1 MNIGEILLLSIALAM
16 DASAVGMTDGM
27 THPKMPCKKQA
38 LISGLFGFFQFLMP
52 LIGFFLCGII
62 AEAFFETFQSISAWV
77 SFSLLLFLGGKMIFE
92 AVMEMRAR
100 KRGEVC
106 LQQSEL
112 CLPKLLTQAVA
123 TSIDALAIGVT
134 LQMAVISQKGLAL
147 GVWGAPLCIGVIT
160 FILSFIAVG
169 IGKKIGDK
177 LADKAD
183 LFGGIVL
190 ICIGIKILIESFL

>member
-1 MNIGEILLLSIALAM
+1 MGIGEILLLAIALAM
-16 DASAVGMTDGM
+16 DACAVGMTDGM
-27 THPKMPCKKQA
+27 THPKMPYRKQA
-38 LISGLFGFFQFLMP
+38 LIGGLFGFFQFLMP

-92 AVMEMRAR
+92 AIRELRAR
-100 KRGEVC
+100 KRGDFTQEPC
-106 LQQSEL
+106 QL

-123 TSIDALAIGVT
+123 TSIDALAVGVT
-134 LQMAVISQKGLAL
+134 LQMASISQKGLAL
-147 GVWGAPLCIGVIT
+147 GVWGATACIGIVT

-169 IGKKIGDK
+169 VGRKIGDK

-183 LFGGIVL
+183 FLGGSVL
-190 ICIGIKILIESFL
+190 IAIGVKILIEALI